1 MSRPIRRKRPNSFFN
16 DFILTEATP
25 NAHDTLE
32 SIFID
37 IIHITCREFKSR
49 FFENNMSL
57 RAVDSIEEFDIDKL
71 YPLLDLGISL
81 PSIKELSVVK
91 EFMKVKTNIF
101 EKLYEYRLPFKNT

>member
-1 MSRPIRRKRPNSFFN
+1 MKYRVN

-49 FFENNMSL
+49 FFEIVNEAKKIYYKMMKKICL
-57 RAVDSIEEFDIDKL
+57 VQ
-71 YPLLDLGISL
+71 LDAKDRTAFLTIS
-81 PSIKELSVVK
+81 
-91 EFMKVKTNIF
+91 F
-101 EKLYEYRLPFKNT
+101 